1 MRMPAVA
8 RPPAVSKDT
17 VEASATAM
25 EDEDEDERLRSLPG
39 DDEDDDMG
47 EDDLE
52 ELFGRGARA
61 GAEGDP
67 IDLDAPEGGGGEEDG
82 ENDDDDK
89 VSRPS
94 TSDVWNDFKKLFK
107 IGPKGKKIRH
117 GAVCIHCHKEYS
129 GRSSGGTGHLRRH
142 RAKCAKRLEKT
153 RNYTQSQISFN
164 PDGSMRNWEYCPMRA
179 RTELCRLLA
188 RVDVPISFGES
199 NAFEEYIKNAHN
211 PKFVAVSRQTTTRDL
226 TKMFDERKVK
236 LVERLA
242 SDSVN
247 CVCLTSDIWSGNAKE
262 DYLSVVAH
270 YINPDWQLEKR
281 VLGLVLIDCSH
292 NGQNI
297 ADRVASVLSEYGVLE
312 KVFAVTLDNA
322 SSNVSAM
329 RMLRPIL
336 SKYLGLEVPAE
347 DPRHPESAVTTMFL
361 HQRCACHI
369 INLIV
374 KEALDFLKPLIEVF
388 RTAIS
393 FLNSSNQ
400 RIAAYKNY
408 CIASSYRPRKFQLDM
423 DVRWN
428 STYLMLKT
436 LFPHKDP
443 FTTFIHANYPRGE
456 GGELLLTEEHWVVAE
471 KVFKFLE
478 LFYDATVAL
487 SGVYYPTSPLMLH
500 YLVKIA
506 IHLNKYANDIH
517 LRNVV
522 QPMVDKYNKYWRD
535 IPLLYSFAFI
545 LDPRAKMKGFTKVLR
560 KLMNLTSTDYIAY
573 QVGTRARL
581 TDVFNKYEEKYGAVR
596 LRRTV
601 PQNLSGKKRSAWD
614 GIYDD
619 DTPNP
624 FDGGTSLLHSSL
636 NLSRDTSA
644 TALLHAATSTASN
657 ASELVSYLDCDTVS
671 QLDDSF
677 DILRWWHEH
686 KLTYPVLSIMAKDV
700 LTVPVSTISSESTFS
715 MTGRIIEERRRRL
728 KPETVEMLT
737 CIKDW
742 ELAEARLQHN
752 VEDKKLEE
760 AFEELYLD

>member
-1 MRMPAVA
+1 
-8 RPPAVSKDT
+8 
-17 VEASATAM
+17 
-25 EDEDEDERLRSLPG
+25 
-39 DDEDDDMG
+39 
-47 EDDLE
+47 
-52 ELFGRGARA
+52 
-61 GAEGDP
+61 
-67 IDLDAPEGGGGEEDG
+67 
-82 ENDDDDK
+82 
-89 VSRPS
+89 
-94 TSDVWNDFKKLFK
+94 
-107 IGPKGKKIRH
+107 
-117 GAVCIHCHKEYS
+117 
-129 GRSSGGTGHLRRH
+129 
-142 RAKCAKRLEKT
+142 
-153 RNYTQSQISFN
+153 
-164 PDGSMRNWEYCPMRA
+164 MRA

-199 NAFEEYIKNAHN
+199 AAFEEYINNAHN
-211 PKFVAVSRQTTTRDL
+211 PKFQAVSTQTTTRDL
-226 TKMFDERKVK
+226 AKMFSDRKSK
-236 LVERLA
+236 LVEVLA

-247 CVCLTSDIWSGNAKE
+247 CVCLTSDIWSGKAKE

-297 ADRVASVLSEYGVLE
+297 ADRVASVLGEYGVLE

-336 SKYLGLEVPAE
+336 SKYLDLEVPVE
-347 DPRHPESAVTTMFL
+347 DPRHPETAVTTMFL

-374 KEALDFLKPLIEVF
+374 KEALDYLKPLIKVF

-506 IHLNKYANDIH
+506 IHLNKYVNDIH

-545 LDPRAKMKGFTKVLR
+545 LNPRAKMKGFSKVLR

-573 QVGTRARL
+573 
-581 TDVFNKYEEKYGAVR
+581 
-596 LRRTV
+596 
-601 PQNLSGKKRSAWD
+601 
-614 GIYDD
+614 
-619 DTPNP
+619 
-624 FDGGTSLLHSSL
+624 
-636 NLSRDTSA
+636 
-644 TALLHAATSTASN
+644 
-657 ASELVSYLDCDTVS
+657 
-671 QLDDSF
+671 
-677 DILRWWHEH
+677 
-686 KLTYPVLSIMAKDV
+686 
-700 LTVPVSTISSESTFS
+700 
-715 MTGRIIEERRRRL
+715 
-728 KPETVEMLT
+728 
-737 CIKDW
+737 
-742 ELAEARLQHN
+742 
-752 VEDKKLEE
+752 
-760 AFEELYLD
+760 